1 MVNIESYT
9 QLEGG
14 FFGREAP
21 TFKYHMAK
29 WKWLATPKEFGGLGI
44 IDTRRMNDCPL
55 VKWI

>member
-1 MVNIESYT
+1 
-9 QLEGG
+9 LA
-14 FFGREAP
+14 GRPP